1 MVAMKG
7 NKAIAKALAQNGV
20 EYIFG
25 ICGTS
30 VAGFLSAL
38 GKEKGIK
45 YVVARHERSA
55 GSMADGYARA
65 SGKVGVCQMHSGPG
79 TLNGMLSIVDAYRD
93 SSPVV
98 LLAGQVAR
106 KYIGREIFGEANQV
120 AILKTYTK
128 ACERIV
134 DVAHIPKIINGAF
147 HLARSGRPGPV
158 MVEMPEDIYDEK
170 GEVEEALPVASSI
183 PSISPPIIQETA
195 ERLLSAERPVILAGG
210 GVIWANACEPLKYVA
225 EMLQI
230 PVTTTQNGRGCF
242 PEDHPL
248 ALGVSGWY
256 GGNSVADDALE
267 DADVILGVGCSF
279 SSLTTYN
286 FTMPLK
292 GEIIQINIEPS
303 ILGKNVA
310 CKYKIMGDANTVLLE
325 LIRVLDSKYVG
336 QNDFN
341 WIETLSQKKQGWIK
355 QIEAEM
361 ESESVPIKPQRL
373 MKDIQKVIP
382 KESIVLNGAGLH
394 HLFVTTYLQRYY
406 PRTYISATNLGS
418 MGFAFPAALGAK
430 AARPETPVICLI
442 GDGDFMMSLPDL
454 ETAVRNG
461 FNIIT
466 VILNNFGYHA
476 PKRFQ
481 QLNFGTD
488 FGNEYTNPDFARIAV
503 DFGAIGR
510 IVEKPGEIIDLLR
523 EAMICEKPTVIDV
536 RIDSNIIPLMN
547 VKAAS
552 RLRGLKA

>member
-45 YVVARHERSA
+45 YIVARHERSA

-120 AILKTYTK
+120 AVLKPYTK
-128 ACERIV
+128 ACERIEEV
-134 DVAHIPKIINGAF
+134 SHIPKIINEAF
-147 HLARSGRPGPV
+147 HMARSGRPGPV
-158 MVEMPEDIYDEK
+158 MIEMPEDIYDEK
-170 GEVEEALPVASSI
+170 GEVEDAFPVASSI

-195 ERLLSAERPVILAGG
+195 ERLLNAERPVILAGG
-210 GVIWANACEPLKYVA
+210 GVIWANACEPLKYIA

-230 PVTTTQNGRGCF
+230 PITTTQNGRGCF

-256 GGNSVADDALE
+256 GGNSIADDALE

-292 GEIIQINIEPS
+292 GDIIHINIEPS
-303 ILGKNVA
+303 VLGRNVA
-310 CKYKIMGDANTVLLE
+310 CKSKIIGDANTALLE
-325 LIRVLDSKYVG
+325 LIRVLDSKDLG
-336 QNDFN
+336 RKASN
-341 WIETLSQKKQGWIK
+341 WIETLMQKKQGWIK

-361 ESESVPIKPQRL
+361 ESENTPIKPQRL
-373 MKDIQKVIP
+373 MKDIQKTIP

-394 HLFVTTYLQRYY
+394 HLFTTIYLQRYY
-406 PRTYISATNLGS
+406 PRTYISAVNLGS

-430 AARPETPVICLI
+430 AACPEVPVICLI

-461 FNIIT
+461 FNVIT
-466 VILNNFGYHA
+466 VILNNFGYYA

-488 FGNEYTNPDFARIAV
+488 FGNDYTNPDFAKVAA

-510 IVEKPGEIIDLLR
+510 TVEKPSEIMELLK

-536 RIDSNIIPLMN
+536 RIDSSIIPAMN
-547 VKAAS
+547 MKAAS

>member
-1 MVAMKG
+1 MKG
-7 NKAIAKALAQNGV
+7 NKAIAKALTQNNV

-65 SGKVGVCQMHSGPG
+65 SGKVGVCQMHSGSG

-120 AILKTYTK
+120 AVLKSYTK
-128 ACERIV
+128 ACERIEDVV
-134 DVAHIPKIINGAF
+134 DISKIINNAF

-170 GEVEEALPVASSI
+170 GEIEVMPPIASSI
-183 PSISPPIIQETA
+183 PSLSPPIIQEAA
-195 ERLLSAERPVILAGG
+195 ERMFNAERPVILAGG
-210 GVIWANACEPLKYVA
+210 GVIWANACEPLRYIA

-256 GGNSVADDALE
+256 GGNSIADDALE
-267 DADVILGVGCSF
+267 DADVIIGIGCSF

-292 GEIIQINIEPS
+292 GEIIHINIEPS
-303 ILGKNVA
+303 ILGRNVA
-310 CKYKIMGDANTVLLE
+310 CKYGIIGDANTVLLE
-325 LIRVLDSKYVG
+325 LIRVLDSKDVSRK
-336 QNDFN
+336 DSN
-341 WIETLSQKKQGWIK
+341 WIASLAQKKQAWVK

-361 ESESVPIKPQRL
+361 DSESTPIKPQRL
-373 MKDIQKVIP
+373 MKDIQNTIP
-382 KESIVLNGAGLH
+382 KDSIVLNGAGLH
-394 HLFVTTYLQRYY
+394 HLFATTYLRRYY
-406 PRTYISATNLGS
+406 PRTYISAINLGS

-430 AARPETPVICLI
+430 AARPEAPVICLI

-461 FNIIT
+461 FNTVT

-488 FGNEYTNPDFARIAV
+488 FGNDYMNPDFAKVAA
-503 DFGAIGR
+503 DFGAVGR
-510 IVEKPGEIIDLLR
+510 TVEKPGEIVDLIK

-536 RIDSNIIPLMN
+536 RIDPNIIPTMN
-547 VKAAS
+547 LKAAS
-552 RLRGLKA
+552 RLSGLKT

>member
-1 MVAMKG
+1 MVTMKG

-45 YVVARHERSA
+45 YIVARHERSA

-79 TLNGMLSIVDAYRD
+79 TLNGMLSIADAYRD

-120 AILKTYTK
+120 AVLRSYTK
-128 ACERIV
+128 ACLRIE
-134 DVAHIPKIINGAF
+134 DVTQIPKIINNAF
-147 HLARSGRPGPV
+147 HSARSGHPGPV
-158 MVEMPEDIYDEK
+158 MVEMPEDIYDSK
-170 GEVEEALPVASSI
+170 GELEEALPIASSI
-183 PSISPPIIQETA
+183 PSISPPIIQDAA
-195 ERLLSAERPVILAGG
+195 ERLLHAERPVILAGG
-210 GVIWANACEPLKYVA
+210 GVIWANASEPLKYIA

-242 PEDHPL
+242 PEDHSL

-256 GGNSVADDALE
+256 GGNSIADDALE

-286 FTMPLK
+286 FTTPLK
-292 GEIIQINIEPS
+292 ADIIHINIDPS
-303 ILGKNVA
+303 ILGKNAA
-310 CKYKIMGDANTVLLE
+310 CKYGITGDANTVLLE
-325 LIRVLDSKYVG
+325 LIRVLDSK
-336 QNDFN
+336 DMSRRASN
-341 WIETLSQKKQGWIK
+341 WIESLAQKKQAWAK
-355 QIEAEM
+355 QLEVEM
-361 ESESVPIKPQRL
+361 DSASTPIKPQRL
-373 MKDIQKVIP
+373 MKDIQKTIP

-394 HLFVTTYLQRYY
+394 HLFITTYLQRYY
-406 PRTYISATNLGS
+406 PRTYISAINLGS

-430 AARPETPVICLI
+430 AACPEVPVICLI

-454 ETAVRNG
+454 ETAVRNR
-461 FNIIT
+461 FNVIT

-488 FGNEYTNPDFARIAV
+488 FGNDYSNPDFAKVAV
-503 DFGAIGR
+503 DFGAVGR
-510 IVEKPGEIIDLLR
+510 IVERPGEVVELIN
-523 EAMICEKPTVIDV
+523 EALICATPTVIDA
-536 RIDSNIIPLMN
+536 RIDPTVIPAMNI
-547 VKAAS
+547 KAAS